1 MKKLANIMDFQISV
15 QNYKVLGK
23 SKSNKVQCHKSH
35 EPMNQVS
42 FSTNAAVTRFM
53 SPMDMKIKIGKKNA
67 QR

>member
-1 MKKLANIMDFQISV
+1 MKKLANIMDFQTSV

-23 SKSNKVQCHKSH
+23 SKSNKIHWHVIKVL
-35 EPMNQVS
+35 NQVS